1 MEEVL
6 RLQAEE
12 VPEAEVLAC
21 THNETMSSMGSICQ

>member
-12 VPEAEVLAC
+12 VPEDVLAC
-21 THNETMSSMGSICQ
+21 NVLTGSSKGSICL